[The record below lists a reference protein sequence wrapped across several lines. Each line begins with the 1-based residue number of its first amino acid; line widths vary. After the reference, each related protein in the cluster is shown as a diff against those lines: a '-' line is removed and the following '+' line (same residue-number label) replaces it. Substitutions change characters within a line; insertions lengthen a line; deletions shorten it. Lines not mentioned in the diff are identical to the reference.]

1 MPIVGTKE
9 LADAAGVSR
18 QRIWQWERDDGMP
31 GKLSRGKWDS
41 EVALPWI
48 AERRPDTVPDSPEQA
63 QTLNDLRCRLTGL
76 QADAQELRNGIL
88 AGNLLLRDSVENANR
103 EEYAALISEGDTWVS
118 EGRTAHD
125 QALRRELWNASPNPP
140 GRRHRAFGRYL
151 RARRGCCSRPHT
163 LRRTSGLTT
172 VA

>member
-1 MPIVGTKE
+1 LPIVGTKE

-125 QALRRELWNASPNPP
+125 QALRRELWNEVRTRLVGAVERLAATYARGEDVAAARIRYA
-140 GRRHRAFGRYL
+140 GRVG
-151 RARRGCCSRPHT
+151 
-163 LRRTSGLTT
+163 
-172 VA
+172 